1 VQVRDGDA
9 YIPGEQL
16 LVMLYG
22 PKDNGLQYVF
32 EASNAEFV
40 GGGCEKRNRVANAN
54 LAKLNV
60 PTDAS
65 GDITIIA
72 GWALGY
78 DNVKITP
85 VITLVAPVRT
95 QPAGDIHEDAPSDTG
110 ATTGAKGAEA
120 IATDSPPADSQ
131 PVQGAPSSGQVS
143 EPAQP
148 LEPIKLNLRGAQP
161 PPSAVDKTDAQQA
174 APDRAA
180 PIKLSVGQ
188 ASLAAASDP
197 SEPETAKANNA
208 PAASDVKTP
217 QTQDTAFVKPPLVR
231 QKGLTDLKEAADN
244 AAPPPAAEKEPEIVE
259 DVDAAIDKMQDVLKQ
274 MQKKR
279 AEHQKTTGKEGKE
292 GTKAHPV
299 HGGVKVSVKEGA
311 GTKKKSVA
319 GVGDIKKRK
328 TLQDMAFQVATGVKR
343 AKSVARDPDE
353 AEEGFEEGGEEGG
366 EEGSAAEEE
375 EEGER
380 SGEEVLG
387 EVLSAKEARMRR
399 SKGKGEQLS
408 ACASMCI
415 TVTSWLCTE
424 GSVSPQRH
432 CTVVFYLCWLSRT
445 DVIELRS
452 HIFGV
457 LMSYIVEQV
466 RKRMPQKW
474 STSSRAPVRWAAGE
488 RTQRTTSHARGTRR
502 SRFCSRWSGSAQWAW
517 SSLR

>member
-1 VQVRDGDA
+1 LSQVYRNEGDVQVRDGDA

-95 QPAGDIHEDAPSDTG
+95 QSAGDAQEVVPSDKG

-131 PVQGAPSSGQVS
+131 PVQGDPSSGQVS

-161 PPSAVDKTDAQQA
+161 PPPVVDKPDAQQA
-174 APDRAA
+174 APDKAA

-197 SEPETAKANNA
+197 SEPDTGKANSA
-208 PAASDVKTP
+208 PPASDVKTP

-231 QKGLTDLKEAADN
+231 QKALTDLKTAADN
-244 AAPPPAAEKEPEIVE
+244 AAAPPADGKEPETVE
-259 DVDAAIDKMQDVLKQ
+259 DVDAAIDKS
-274 MQKKR
+274 
-279 AEHQKTTGKEGKE
+279 KTC
-292 GTKAHPV
+292 
-299 HGGVKVSVKEGA
+299 SN
-311 GTKKKSVA
+311 
-319 GVGDIKKRK
+319 RC
-328 TLQDMAFQVATGVKR
+328 
-343 AKSVARDPDE
+343 
-353 AEEGFEEGGEEGG
+353 
-366 EEGSAAEEE
+366 
-375 EEGER
+375 
-380 SGEEVLG
+380 
-387 EVLSAKEARMRR
+387 RR
-399 SKGKGEQLS
+399 SAQNTRKPQGKRERKVRRP
-408 ACASMCI
+408 
-415 TVTSWLCTE
+415 TPCTE
-424 GSVSPQRH
+424 GSR
-432 CTVVFYLCWLSRT
+432 
-445 DVIELRS
+445 
-452 HIFGV
+452 
-457 LMSYIVEQV
+457 
-466 RKRMPQKW
+466 
-474 STSSRAPVRWAAGE
+474 
-488 RTQRTTSHARGTRR
+488 
-502 SRFCSRWSGSAQWAW
+502 
-517 SSLR
+517 

>member
-60 PTDAS
+60 PTDVP

-95 QPAGDIHEDAPSDTG
+95 QPAGDIHEDAPSDKG
-110 ATTGAKGAEA
+110 ATAGAEGAEA

-131 PVQGAPSSGQVS
+131 PVQGGPSSGQVS

-161 PPSAVDKTDAQQA
+161 PPPVVDKPDAQQA

-279 AEHQKTTGKEGKE
+279 AEHEKTTRKEGKE

-399 SKGKGEQLS
+399 SKGKGNLHGALFSVIVMAQLQQELIVGHY
-408 ACASMCI
+408 AIVRYC
-415 TVTSWLCTE
+415 
-424 GSVSPQRH
+424 SVELAFGTYIVQ
-432 CTVVFYLCWLSRT
+432 
-445 DVIELRS
+445 LRS

-457 LMSYIVEQV
+457 LLTCVVEQV

-474 STSSRAPVRWAAGE
+474 
-488 RTQRTTSHARGTRR
+488 
-502 SRFCSRWSGSAQWAW
+502 
-517 SSLR
+517 

>member
-22 PKDNGLQYVF
+22 PKDSGLQYVF

-110 ATTGAKGAEA
+110 ATTGAKGAEVT
-120 IATDSPPADSQ
+120 ATDSPADSQ
-131 PVQGAPSSGQVS
+131 PAQGGPSSGQAS

-161 PPSAVDKTDAQQA
+161 PPSAVDKAEQA
-174 APDRAA
+174 APDRVA

-244 AAPPPAAEKEPEIVE
+244 AAPPPAAEKEPE

-279 AEHQKTTGKEGKE
+279 AEHEKTTRKEGKE

-311 GTKKKSVA
+311 GAKKKAVA

-375 EEGER
+375 PEEEGER
-380 SGEEVLG
+380 SGEDVLG

-399 SKGKGEQLS
+399 SKGKG
-408 ACASMCI
+408 
-415 TVTSWLCTE
+415 
-424 GSVSPQRH
+424 
-432 CTVVFYLCWLSRT
+432 
-445 DVIELRS
+445 
-452 HIFGV
+452 
-457 LMSYIVEQV
+457 
-466 RKRMPQKW
+466 K
-474 STSSRAPVRWAAGE
+474 
-488 RTQRTTSHARGTRR
+488 
-502 SRFCSRWSGSAQWAW
+502 
-517 SSLR
+517 

>member
-60 PTDAS
+60 PTDAV

-85 VITLVAPVRT
+85 VVTLVAPVRT
-95 QPAGDIHEDAPSDTG
+95 QPAGDAQEVAPSDKG
-110 ATTGAKGAEA
+110 ATTGAKSADAGATEA
-120 IATDSPPADSQ
+120 PPADSQ
-131 PVQGAPSSGQVS
+131 PVQGGPTSGQVS

-148 LEPIKLNLRGAQP
+148 LEPIKLNLRGGQP
-161 PPSAVDKTDAQQA
+161 PPPVVDKADAQQV
-174 APDRAA
+174 APDKAA
-180 PIKLSVGQ
+180 QPIKLSVGQ

-197 SEPETAKANNA
+197 SEPETGKANNA

-231 QKGLTDLKEAADN
+231 QKGLTDLKNAADN
-244 AAPPPAAEKEPEIVE
+244 AAPPAAEKEPEIVE

-279 AEHQKTTGKEGKE
+279 AEHEKTTRKEGKE

-311 GTKKKSVA
+311 GTKKQSVA

-343 AKSVARDPDE
+343 AKSVARDPNE
-353 AEEGFEEGGEEGG
+353 AEEGGEEGG
-366 EEGSAAEEE
+366 EEGVEEGSAAEEE
-375 EEGER
+375 PEGEEER

-399 SKGKGEQLS
+399 SKGKGN
-408 ACASMCI
+408 
-415 TVTSWLCTE
+415 
-424 GSVSPQRH
+424 QR
-432 CTVVFYLCWLSRT
+432 
-445 DVIELRS
+445 
-452 HIFGV
+452 GV
-457 LMSYIVEQV
+457 
-466 RKRMPQKW
+466 
-474 STSSRAPVRWAAGE
+474 
-488 RTQRTTSHARGTRR
+488 
-502 SRFCSRWSGSAQWAW
+502 C
-517 SSLR
+517 

>member
-1 VQVRDGDA
+1 VRDGDA

-60 PTDAS
+60 PTDAV

-85 VITLVAPVRT
+85 VVTLVAPVRT
-95 QPAGDIHEDAPSDTG
+95 QPAGDAQEVAPSDKG

-120 IATDSPPADSQ
+120 IATDSPPADSK
-131 PVQGAPSSGQVS
+131 PAQGGPPSGQVS

-161 PPSAVDKTDAQQA
+161 PPPVVDKADAQLA
-174 APDRAA
+174 TPVKVA

-197 SEPETAKANNA
+197 SEPETGKANNA

-231 QKGLTDLKEAADN
+231 QKALTDLKTV
-244 AAPPPAAEKEPEIVE
+244 APPTDEKEPETVE

-279 AEHQKTTGKEGKE
+279 AEHEKTTRKEGKE

-299 HGGVKVSVKEGA
+299 HGGVKVSVKEDA

-375 EEGER
+375 PEGEEEGEK

-399 SKGKGEQLS
+399 SKGKGN
-408 ACASMCI
+408 
-415 TVTSWLCTE
+415 
-424 GSVSPQRH
+424 
-432 CTVVFYLCWLSRT
+432 
-445 DVIELRS
+445 
-452 HIFGV
+452 
-457 LMSYIVEQV
+457 
-466 RKRMPQKW
+466 
-474 STSSRAPVRWAAGE
+474 
-488 RTQRTTSHARGTRR
+488 
-502 SRFCSRWSGSAQWAW
+502 
-517 SSLR
+517 